1 MSEPL
6 LMYDY
11 KPFLSQNSPISLP
24 FVSSALSSAHFLT
37 TVTTDHQ
44 MSQTPF
50 MTAWYL
56 YYKLIYLD

>member
-6 LMYDY
+6 LMYGY
-11 KPFLSQNSPISLP
+11 KPFLSQNSPTSLP
-24 FVSSALSSAHFLT
+24 FVSSALSSAHFT
-37 TVTTDHQ
+37 ITAMTDHQ
-44 MSQTPF
+44 MSQKPF